1 MITNKLLPLLIAIGL
16 TTGCATRTPAP
27 PSPELSYTP
36 TPLSTRTGVSETVP
50 ASEALETPADEATP
64 SVLPPAEYRRPP
76 IDDDESPPTPVEMAK
91 ADLARRLNVDVTLI
105 EVVETTVGRATTE
118 DWQCVADESLG
129 QWLLAQGGDVRHI
142 HLSVKGHLYCYLG
155 LGDLVIYCPAA
166 SPHRR

>member
-91 ADLARRLNVDVTLI
+91 TDLARRLNVDVTLI

-118 DWQCVADESLG
+118 DWQCVADGSLG
-129 QWLLAQGGDVRHI
+129 QWLLAQGDDVQRI
-142 HLSVKGHLYCYLG
+142 YLSVKGHLYCYLG